1 MVIALLCP
9 VLSFVPEDLAS
20 SMIEHGLAQKDERR
34 ADRLGAEQES
44 WFYSQNRSLCVCV
57 CGRNRGHFPAEET
70 LVYVLAGEAVQESW
84 LKNREGKQRWRCV

>member
-57 CGRNRGHFPAEET
+57 CVGGTEAIFQLRRDWFTFWPER
-70 LVYVLAGEAVQESW
+70 LCRKAG
-84 LKNREGKQRWRCV
+84 